1 MRGHRH
7 DKTGRSASGKLKK
20 HKPKNSPKACGFE
33 QFGWYPLDLMESEAF
48 RALSP
53 NSLRLLMRL
62 VIEHV
67 HHGGIENGLLVATHD
82 QLRDYGLTA
91 SSIRESIDECVAYG
105 LIRVKQG
112 GRWAGTNRPN
122 RYRLTWIGWID
133 DDGFAQYPT
142 NEWKGVTADFITAWR
157 AERKAKR
164 AAKRK
169 WKGERKTKLT
179 PEFRGTIPLNSV
191 VRVVK

>member
-1 MRGHRH
+1 MRGHRQ

-33 QFGWYPLDLMESEAF
+33 QFGWYPLELMESEPF

-53 NSLRLLMRL
+53 NSRRLLDRL
-62 VIEHV
+62 VIEHL
-67 HHGGIENGLLVATHD
+67 HHGGVENGRLMATHD

-91 SSIRESIDECVAYG
+91 SSIREAIDECVAFG
-105 LIRVKQG
+105 LIRVKLG

-133 DDGFAQYPT
+133 GDGFAQNPT
-142 NEWKGVTADFITAWR
+142 NKWKGVTADFIAAWR

-164 AAKRK
+164 AARRK
-169 WKGERKTKLT
+169 WQARRKTEVT
-179 PEFRGTIPLNSV
+179 PEFSGTVPRNSV
-191 VRVVK
+191 VWAVK

>member
-1 MRGHRH
+1 M
-7 DKTGRSASGKLKK
+7 GRQASPGLPASAS
-20 HKPKNSPKACGFE
+20 
-33 QFGWYPLDLMESEAF
+33 
-48 RALSP
+48 R
-53 NSLRLLMRL
+53 
-62 VIEHV
+62 
-67 HHGGIENGLLVATHD
+67 
-82 QLRDYGLTA
+82 
-91 SSIRESIDECVAYG
+91 IRESIDECVAYG

-142 NEWKGVTADFITAWR
+142 NEWKGVTADFIAAWR
-157 AERKAKR
+157 AKRKAKR
-164 AAKRK
+164 LARRK

-179 PEFRGTIPLNSV
+179 PGFRGTIPLNSV

>member
-91 SSIRESIDECVAYG
+91 SSIRESIDECVAFG
-105 LIRVKQG
+105 LISANLEVI
-112 GRWAGTNRPN
+112 WAMSALSSEGNPDVIGMQNPYRSRP
-122 RYRLTWIGWID
+122 T
-133 DDGFAQYPT
+133 P
-142 NEWKGVTADFITAWR
+142 
-157 AERKAKR
+157 
-164 AAKRK
+164 AA
-169 WKGERKTKLT
+169 
-179 PEFRGTIPLNSV
+179 
-191 VRVVK
+191 